1 MDYKLFLRDIL
12 KNNDTKS
19 LKQYNDITERLVK
32 KDKIFNKYLF
42 SIKYL
47 ESLLLNLLLI
57 SSYFLKATKSLFFNI
72 LINKFY
78 DSYIHIYIY
87 IYLTKIYCSDICCCF
102 NLFLFICPL

>member
-47 ESLLLNLLLI
+47 ESL
-57 SSYFLKATKSLFFNI
+57 
-72 LINKFY
+72 
-78 DSYIHIYIY
+78 IY
-87 IYLTKIYCSDICCCF
+87 
-102 NLFLFICPL
+102 